1 MIKLQT
7 LLGLPFKQ
15 PELSIEEKK
24 RLKLDQAVQ
33 AFATRIDPS
42 LNTVSSIKNFIY
54 PDYTTSPLFD
64 IEKADEVHETVEAFL
79 SARSDYVA
87 AVSRW
92 AQRKLPEADLSK
104 HVEFARESL
113 RQIDPELVG
122 EQRYKETDLHIVKFA
137 KWAFF
142 ALSRTFT
149 RETKIEKRATRL
161 DVLERR
167 HSLEQDRV
175 NAVQLFHEE
184 MKDFLPESPP
194 STLSEIATF
203 FQTQFEDVTPK
214 QLSQSLEHFAA
225 FQDAKITYFD
235 KLAELDHSLDEIFG
249 RSPLRRDVEEIVEVE
264 TMEVDEEIEQ
274 PLELEDRILYKG
286 SLAQKQ
292 AKQIVADAL
301 SSAGN
306 REVGAFVAEH
316 LIPTGVKE
324 LVVYKDE
331 KKAEIHFDSPK
342 EGTNSRSE
350 TTDRKYVVDQ
360 KLTFTFNNAGNI
372 TFENGGYRI
381 GAVSKD
387 LERHL
392 DKAPGLLRGSA
403 KAALGEYLEKGLKLS
418 LDVTGISRTSEG
430 IRLHISPITGER
442 EIPME
447 GGLKPAGVIGTLI
460 QKFTSH
466 DDVPFETMKENYTHF
481 TWQ

>member
-7 LLGLPFKQ
+7 ILGLPFKQ
-15 PELSIEEKK
+15 PEPSIEEKK

-33 AFATRIDPS
+33 RFATRIDPS
-42 LNTVSSIKNFIY
+42 LNSVASIKNFIY

-64 IEKADEVHETVEAFL
+64 FENADDMHETVEAFL
-79 SARSDYVA
+79 SARSDYAA

-92 AQRKLPEADLSK
+92 AQRKLPEAGLSQ

-122 EQRYKETDLHIVKFA
+122 EQRYKETDLHVVKFA

-142 ALSRTFT
+142 ALSRTLT
-149 RETKIEKRATRL
+149 CEAKIEKKAIRL

-175 NAVQLFHEE
+175 KATQLFHEE
-184 MKDFLPESPP
+184 MKDFLPESSP

-203 FQTQFEDVTPK
+203 FQTQYEDVTPR
-214 QLSQSLEHFAA
+214 QLSQSLEQFTA
-225 FQDAKITYFD
+225 FQKAKTTYFD
-235 KLAELDHSLDEIFG
+235 KLTELDHSLDEIFG
-249 RSPLRRDVEEIVEVE
+249 RSPLRRDVEEVE
-264 TMEVDEEIEQ
+264 TSEVDEEIEQ
-274 PLELEDRILYKG
+274 PVELDDRTIYKG
-286 SLAQKQ
+286 SLAQEQVK
-292 AKQIVADAL
+292 KVITDAL
-301 SSAGN
+301 ATSENKEIAT
-306 REVGAFVAEH
+306 FVAEH

-324 LVVYKDE
+324 FVLYKNE
-331 KKAEIHFDSPK
+331 KKGEIHFDTPK
-342 EGTNSRSE
+342 EGSNSRSE
-350 TTDRKYVVDQ
+350 TKDRKYVVDQ
-360 KLTFTFNNAGNI
+360 KLIFTFDEAGKVE
-372 TFENGGYRI
+372 FQNGGYRI

-392 DKAPGLLRGSA
+392 DKAPTLMRGA
-403 KAALGEYLEKGLKLS
+403 ARAALGEYLTTGLKLS
-418 LDVTGISRTSEG
+418 LNLTGISQTSEG
-430 IRLHISPITGER
+430 IRLHITPLTGER

-466 DDVPFETMKENYTHF
+466 DDVPFQAMKENYTHF
-481 TWQ
+481 VWE